1 MNWLL
6 YYGNICRKLINP
18 FQLSVAFRMETSHLI
33 CSANQ
38 MTGFYMECNT
48 GVKWVNKVSVLFP
61 LKVFQKYFVRHVCF
75 VLIEIVFAW
84 DTISWPL
91 VKYFLVWVTIYYY
104 SRQFE
109 MFSHSTFIIVYSL
122 RIRVFLNWIAFNE
135 LVIHLALTSSKSTM
149 ETPEQVVK
157 SVQS

>member
-1 MNWLL
+1 
-6 YYGNICRKLINP
+6 
-18 FQLSVAFRMETSHLI
+18 
-33 CSANQ
+33 
-38 MTGFYMECNT
+38 
-48 GVKWVNKVSVLFP
+48 
-61 LKVFQKYFVRHVCF
+61 
-75 VLIEIVFAW
+75 
-84 DTISWPL
+84 
-91 VKYFLVWVTIYYY
+91 
-104 SRQFE
+104 